1 LPSAVRRAVSNLPAT
16 SNGAAVASNGPAV
29 EVFNVPAVA
38 AVSNAAAVGVFSAVV
53 AEVVVAVSAAAEADV
68 GDDNILRSRRS
79 MRSLS
84 VAAWVVLILIAG
96 LANDHRLLARA
107 AIAAAASVK
116 QESFAIPDEALK
128 AIVEDLKSDNQPD
141 LVKIFG
147 PSIEPILNSG
157 DPVADQNA
165 RERFIAAAEEQ
176 HHFDGTGDTLTLV
189 IGKEDWPF
197 PIPLKKVDERWR
209 FDAVA
214 GKEEILN
221 RRIGENELSTIQTML
236 AFVDAQGDY
245 ADFQR
250 QRSGMPEYAQRI
262 LSSPGKMD
270 GLYWPSAEG
279 EPQSPLGPLVAAARA
294 AGYRKSAKAEEP
306 SPYHGYFY
314 KVLTAQG
321 PNAPG
326 GAIDYV
332 VNGRMIGGFGLV
344 AWPARWGDSGVMT
357 FIVNHDGVVY
367 QTNLGPQTA
376 KLAPTISRFD
386 PDSSWQK
393 VEP

>member
-1 LPSAVRRAVSNLPAT
+1 M
-16 SNGAAVASNGPAV
+16 AV
-29 EVFNVPAVA
+29 ELA
-38 AVSNAAAVGVFSAVV
+38 G
-53 AEVVVAVSAAAEADV
+53 AEAGVADA
-68 GDDNILRSRRS
+68 DILKSRRG
-79 MRSLS
+79 RALLF
-84 VAAWVVLILIAG
+84 VTLRIGLILIAW
-96 LANDHRLLARA
+96 LASERQLLQA
-107 AIAAAASVK
+107 AIAAPASVEQK
-116 QESFAIPDEALK
+116 SFATPDDALT
-128 AIVEDLKSDNQPD
+128 AVVENLKSGDLPG
-141 LVKIFG
+141 LVKIFS
-147 PSIEPILNSG
+147 PAIEPILNSG

-165 RERFIAAAEEQ
+165 RERFVAAADES
-176 HHFDGTGDTLTLV
+176 HHFDGSGDTLTLV
-189 IGKEDWPF
+189 VGKDDWPF
-197 PIPLKKVDERWR
+197 PIPLKKVGERWQ
-209 FDAVA
+209 FDTAA
-214 GKEEILN
+214 GKEEILD

-236 AFVDAQGDY
+236 AYVDAQGDY

-294 AGYRKSAKAEEP
+294 AGYRRSAKAEEP

-314 KVLTAQG
+314 KVLTSQG

-326 GAIDYV
+326 GAADFI

-344 AWPARWGDSGVMT
+344 AWPARYGDSGVMT

-367 QTNLGPQTA
+367 QKNLGPQTA
-376 KLAPTISRFD
+376 RLAPAISRFD